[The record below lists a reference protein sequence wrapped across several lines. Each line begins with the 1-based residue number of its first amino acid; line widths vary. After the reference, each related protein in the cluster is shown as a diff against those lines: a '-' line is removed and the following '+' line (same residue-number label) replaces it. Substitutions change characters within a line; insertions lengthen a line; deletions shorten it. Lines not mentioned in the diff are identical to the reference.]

1 MRIQERT
8 NGPLSFT
15 ITNATH
21 WNPFA
26 RSQLIVSGR
35 SGTVVRWEPYASA
48 SRGQRWRL
56 WARFAHTGEVGGLA
70 GQLAAG
76 LASAVGALLVY
87 TGLSLAFRRLART
100 RTPARTTAK
109 AA

>member
-15 ITNATH
+15 ITDATH

-35 SGTVVRWEPYASA
+35 SGEMVRWEPCNGT

-56 WARFAHTGEVGGLA
+56 WARFAHTGEPGGLT
-70 GQLAAG
+70 GQVIAG
-76 LASAVGALLVY
+76 LASAAGALLVY
-87 TGLSLAFRRLART
+87 TGLSLAFRRLARALK
-100 RTPARTTAK
+100 PARATTK